1 MTIWR
6 QGTMQ
11 SEGRS
16 VMNRRE
22 TVRAQEEEMY
32 GRDSI
37 RHNNQINLSESVE
50 ESTRNNEALNLGKQ
64 RSNLT
69 DKKQEYYP
77 LPQ

>member
-1 MTIWR
+1 
-6 QGTMQ
+6 MQ

-16 VMNRRE
+16 AMNRRE

-37 RHNNQINLSESVE
+37 RQNNQINLSESLE
-50 ESTRNNEALNLGKQ
+50 ESARNNDALNLGKQ

-69 DKKQEYYP
+69 DKKRDYYP
-77 LPQ
+77 LP

>member
-1 MTIWR
+1 
-6 QGTMQ
+6 MQ

-16 VMNRRE
+16 AINRRE

-37 RHNNQINLSESVE
+37 RQNNQINLSESLE
-50 ESTRNNEALNLGKQ
+50 ESARNNDALNLGKQ

-69 DKKQEYYP
+69 DKKRDYYP
-77 LPQ
+77 LP